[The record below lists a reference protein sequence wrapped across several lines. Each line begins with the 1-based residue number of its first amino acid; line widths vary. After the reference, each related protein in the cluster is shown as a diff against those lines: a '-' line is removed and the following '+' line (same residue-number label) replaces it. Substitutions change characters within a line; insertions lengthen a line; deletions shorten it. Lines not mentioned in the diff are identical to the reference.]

1 MARIIIGFGILFA
14 ILGFALNW
22 LQFRLL
28 ARDIRTEMIIA
39 IIAVIF
45 VAIGIWLGLSF
56 RRKPQ
61 AEFAR
66 NDKAIETLGLS
77 ARELEVLQQLANGA
91 PNKIIAR
98 KLEISPNTVKTHI
111 SRLIEKLG
119 AQNRTEAI
127 AKARE
132 ISILP

>member
-1 MARIIIGFGILFA
+1 MARIIIIFGILFA
-14 ILGFALNW
+14 VLGFALNW

>member
-1 MARIIIGFGILFA
+1 
-14 ILGFALNW
+14 
-22 LQFRLL
+22 
-28 ARDIRTEMIIA
+28 MIIA